1 MISVLTRLHRWARA
15 FRQSENGNA
24 TIEFAIMFPIFLSIF
39 LSSFEFGI
47 MMVRQMTLE
56 RAVDRT
62 VRELRL
68 GQLLN
73 PTQDSIRDR
82 ICARASLLA
91 DCDERNLMI
100 EMVPVDT
107 SIWNPLSTTT
117 KCRNRNLAV
126 PISPPTGLTTSGAE
140 NQLVIIRVCAVVKP
154 IFPTTKLGM
163 SLYKS
168 EYGGYAL
175 ASSSAFVNEPR

>member
-1 MISVLTRLHRWARA
+1 MISVITRFHRWARA

-24 TIEFAIMFPIFLSIF
+24 TIEFAIMFPIFLSVF

-73 PTQDSIRDR
+73 PTQDTIRDR

-91 DCDERNLMI
+91 ECDESNLLI
-100 EMVPVDT
+100 EMVPVNT
-107 SIWNPLSTTT
+107 AAFTPLATTA

-126 PISPPTGLTTSGAE
+126 PITPPTDMTTSGAE
-140 NQLVIIRVCAVVKP
+140 NQLVVIRVCAVVTP
-154 IFPTTKLGM
+154 IFPTTRLGM
-163 SLYKS
+163 QLYRS
-168 EYGGYAL
+168 ELGGYAL